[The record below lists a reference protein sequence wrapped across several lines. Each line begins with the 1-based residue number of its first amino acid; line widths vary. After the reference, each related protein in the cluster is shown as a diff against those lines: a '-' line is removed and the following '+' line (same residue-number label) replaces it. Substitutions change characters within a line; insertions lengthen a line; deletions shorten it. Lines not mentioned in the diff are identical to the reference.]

1 MRQSV
6 FTIPEFSYLR
16 KNAKRHLERFG
27 IPTTKNENWSYVN
40 LSKFGER
47 NLTAKQKGHVLI
59 SGIQNK
65 KGVRVV
71 SLSDKHATFFVRR
84 MISEKAKIKKLWQ
97 DSLEAIN
104 LLNINAGVVLIIDKR
119 FKSDQP
125 IVINNNGGHCR
136 NLVIIE
142 QGAQATIFEKTVSA
156 DNNFIN
162 NVTEVLLDP
171 DTDVEWVQFQN
182 VEENI
187 KSIKKTRFFI
197 KEKSKLNFVYAGLGS
212 QWSRQTVDA
221 YLLEQNAKADFY
233 QLLTAFENQH
243 NEFYSCIDHVNGQ
256 NEVNQL
262 TKMVVGA
269 NGKSVFSGKIKIRK
283 NAQKAQSDQLSRS
296 LLLSKNCRAINKP
309 QLEIDADDVKA
320 THGAAYGNLQDEEI
334 FYLQS
339 RGISKLQ
346 AEVLLT
352 KGFVDEILLK
362 VNNLKIRDF
371 LSSVVHEKFNRMVH
385 RG

>member
-16 KNAKRHLERFG
+16 KNAKKYFDRHG
-27 IPTTKNENWSYVN
+27 IPSSKSENWGYISLN
-40 LSKFGER
+40 KFGEK

-71 SLSDKHATFFVRR
+71 SLSDKQATFFVRR
-84 MISEKAKIKKLWQ
+84 IINEKAKLQKLWQ

-119 FKSDQP
+119 FKSEQP
-125 IVINNNGGHCR
+125 IVITNNGGHCR

-142 QGAQATIFEKTVSA
+142 QGAQATVFEKTVSA
-156 DNNFIN
+156 ENNFIN
-162 NVTEVLLDP
+162 NVTEVLMDP
-171 DTDVEWVQFQN
+171 DSDVQWVQYQN

-187 KSIKKTRFFI
+187 KSVKKTRFFI
-197 KEKSKLNFVYAGLGS
+197 KQGSKLNYVYVGLGA
-212 QWSRQTVDA
+212 QWSRQILDV
-221 YLLEQNAKADFY
+221 YLLEQNAKADFH
-233 QLLTAFENQH
+233 QILTAFENQH
-243 NEFYSCIDHVNGQ
+243 NEFYSQIDHVHGS
-256 NEVNQL
+256 NEVTQL
-262 TKMVVGA
+262 NKTVVGS
-269 NGKSVFSGKIKIRK
+269 NGKAVFSGKIKIRK
-283 NAQKAQSDQLSRS
+283 AAQKAQSDQLTRS
-296 LLLSKNCRAINKP
+296 LLLSKNCQAINKP

-320 THGAAYGNLQDEEI
+320 THGATYGNLLDEEI

-339 RGISKLQ
+339 RGISKKD

-352 KGFVDEILLK
+352 KGFVDEILM
-362 VNNLKIRDF
+362 KIQNSKIKEF
-371 LSSVVHEKFNRMVH
+371 MESVVHEKFNRMVDH
-385 RG
+385 G